1 MAASNHMD
9 NSKNQ
14 NTDAVATIVA
24 SYAQRSDVSSDQIVT
39 LAAKLLPVFT
49 GLAPTTAAASNVAP
63 ATPHAPAV
71 DTAPS
76 RPKTMTPAI
85 PIEQAV
91 TDEKVY
97 CLICGKGFTMLK
109 RHLKAE
115 HGLSE
120 DEYRQMFGLPDDFP
134 LVAPNYSKRKAAYAK
149 KAGLG
154 KYRRDSGG
162 KEGLAAR

>member
-1 MAASNHMD
+1 MVASNHMD

-24 SYAQRSDVSSDQIVT
+24 SYAQRPDVSSDQIVS

-49 GLAPTTAAASNVAP
+49 GLTAAATATASVANVP
-63 ATPHAPAV
+63 ATHNIEAPITKPA
-71 DTAPS
+71 
-76 RPKTMTPAI
+76 TMTPAI
-85 PIEQAV
+85 PIDQAV

-154 KYRRDSGG
+154 KYRRDNSG
-162 KEGLAAR
+162 KEGLDAR